1 MHDFSRRVLKF
12 AMLAGV
18 ASGLW
23 QAGAHARAV
32 TGFDGLKPKMA
43 AAVARAPGWAY
54 ALTPE
59 PRVVWVGD
67 DVDGDGQADFVN
79 PTGQAPREHD
89 GYGSGEFGA
98 SRDGGGRQ
106 HAGVDYLAEGGQDV
120 RAPISGYV
128 SKIGYVYGDDRT
140 LRFIEITNPALRY
153 VARVMYVDSA
163 VVEGQAVRL
172 GQTIGSAHSLQSKY
186 PGITDHVHLEV
197 ARIGGRKLDATNLI
211 TAHVQTPA
219 EALAS
224 ASA

>member
-1 MHDFSRRVLKF
+1 MQDFSRRFLTF

-23 QAGAHARAV
+23 HAGAQARVMA
-32 TGFDGLKPKMA
+32 GLEGLKP
-43 AAVARAPGWAY
+43 AAVAAKTWPGVATVL
-54 ALTPE
+54 APE
-59 PRVVWVGD
+59 PKVVWVGD
-67 DVDGDGQADFVN
+67 DVDGDGAPDFVN
-79 PTGQAPREHD
+79 PTGQEPREHD

-98 SRDGGGRQ
+98 SRDGGGRR
-106 HAGVDYLAEGGQDV
+106 HAGVDYVSEGGQDV

-128 SKIGYVYGDDRT
+128 SKIGYVYSDDRN

-153 VARVMYVDSA
+153 VARVMYVDAA

-197 ARIGGRKLDATNLI
+197 ARLGGRKLDATDLI
-211 TAHVQTPA
+211 TAQVQAPA
-219 EALAS
+219 QTS